1 MACPAIVTGE
11 VFLTRVIAHID
22 CQAQVI
28 GSYGYQALA
37 QAGSPA
43 GTVATVL
50 LTVFVGF
57 FGIRLMFGPAPGM
70 RDAVLDVIKIGI
82 VVTMAFSWPG
92 FRVVIYN
99 VVVDAPAEV
108 AAFVVNP
115 LGDQNRSLVTRLQ
128 SADNGIVE
136 LIDTGTGRNSG
147 ASLNNQPRGPTFA
160 GSSLQDD
167 SAFGWSRLLFLG
179 STIGT
184 IGLLR
189 LLAGLLLALAPLMA
203 GLLLFEVSRGIFAG
217 WLRGLVLAMLGTL
230 GANVVL
236 SVQVAVLE
244 PWLRDALKVR
254 ALGYATPATP
264 LELFAITLAFGILQL
279 GMIAALSKVAF
290 YRGWPTFPRFTA
302 PEITF
307 NRDAP
312 LPSGLTGPSGEYRLG
327 RAQKISDSVGAL
339 VEREE
344 RRDMQRQPLLT
355 GVNNSL
361 RGDNTPMGGSP
372 AQTTS
377 SPSTE
382 RLGDSFRRTE
392 QRGSL
397 ASRSRDVQ
405 P

>member
-1 MACPAIVTGE
+1 MACPAIVTGD

-28 GSYGYQALA
+28 GSYGYQALS
-37 QAGSPA
+37 QPGSPA

-50 LTVFVGF
+50 LTLFVAF
-57 FGIRLMFGPAPGM
+57 FGIRMMFGPSPGM
-70 RDAVLDVIKIGI
+70 RDALLDVIKIGI
-82 VVTMAFSWPG
+82 VVTLAFSWPG
-92 FRVVIYN
+92 FRVAIYN

-115 LGDQNRSLVTRLQ
+115 LGDENRSLVTRLQ
-128 SADNGIVE
+128 GADNDIVQ

-147 ASLNNQPRGPTFA
+147 ASLNNQTRGPTFA
-160 GSSLQDD
+160 GSALQDN

-184 IGLLR
+184 IGLMR

-203 GLLLFEVSRGIFAG
+203 GLLLFDASRGIFAG
-217 WLRGLVLAMLGTL
+217 WLRGLVLTMLGTL
-230 GANVVL
+230 GATVVL
-236 SVQVAVLE
+236 SVQLAVLE

-264 LELFAITLAFGILQL
+264 LELFAITLAFGVLQL

-290 YRGWPTFPRFTA
+290 YRGWPNLPHFPV
-302 PEITF
+302 PEITIA
-307 NRDAP
+307 REPSWQPAP
-312 LPSGLTGPSGEYRLG
+312 AGLAGESQLG
-327 RAQKISDSVGAL
+327 RAKIIANSVEAL
-339 VEREE
+339 IEREE
-344 RRDMQRQPLLT
+344 RPEMQRQTLT
-355 GVNNSL
+355 ASNNGMRS
-361 RGDNTPMGGSP
+361 DGSAATGP
-372 AQTTS
+372 AAQGT
-377 SPSTE
+377 SPSAGE

-392 QRGSL
+392 RRGSL
-397 ASRSRDVQ
+397 ASRNRDVQ